1 MPLMTERLHSAQF
14 AHTIPAGVLDLLL
27 GIAVTLVITL
37 VMSTDQGGRLNPDA
51 VAYGFAI
58 GFGALMLLRRRYP
71 VAVLVATMFLLFA
84 YYTLGYPA
92 IGLAVPVAAALY
104 SAAERGHIGAAVV
117 VSFLLL
123 SVSTHFRLR
132 DGESAAYL
140 LGYESVTTIA
150 LLAAAIALGINT
162 RSRRAL
168 RAEQEHTARLIALEH
183 AYRAEQ
189 RVQAERTQIARDLH
203 DVIGHS
209 ISVISLHA
217 GVAREAIGCDDEEAR
232 QALAHIQA
240 ASSAALREL
249 RATVRLLR
257 TPTQPTDGESAM
269 QAPPEGVD
277 PTLASLANLSLLVAN
292 AAAGGLH
299 VQVRTQGDL
308 RILPAI
314 LDAAAFRIVQESLTN
329 VLRHAAA
336 QEVYLAIAIEGRTL
350 WLRIADDGSGTC
362 TPVTPGS
369 GIQGMAERARL
380 LGGMLTAGPIAAG
393 GFEVVAAF
401 PLKLGSETQ

>member
-1 MPLMTERLHSAQF
+1 M
-14 AHTIPAGVLDLLL
+14 
-27 GIAVTLVITL
+27 
-37 VMSTDQGGRLNPDA
+37 
-51 VAYGFAI
+51 
-58 GFGALMLLRRRYP
+58 
-71 VAVLVATMFLLFA
+71 
-84 YYTLGYPA
+84 
-92 IGLAVPVAAALY
+92 
-104 SAAERGHIGAAVV
+104 
-117 VSFLLL
+117 
-123 SVSTHFRLR
+123 
-132 DGESAAYL
+132 
-140 LGYESVTTIA
+140 
-150 LLAAAIALGINT
+150 
-162 RSRRAL
+162 
-168 RAEQEHTARLIALEH
+168 
-183 AYRAEQ
+183 
-189 RVQAERTQIARDLH
+189 
-203 DVIGHS
+203 
-209 ISVISLHA
+209 
-217 GVAREAIGCDDEEAR
+217 
-232 QALAHIQA
+232 
-240 ASSAALREL
+240 REL